1 MENLPG
7 DEVLEMG
14 MFEEGYGF
22 YSFECHEISS
32 NVCSVLFCLVFTET
46 DSVTQFFNG
55 TIQPDTTQRNTQLC
69 YRTAESLGGI

>member
-32 NVCSVLFCLVFTET
+32 NVCSVLFCLVLCKEKGNRVCYSPSVSKYRKIT
-46 DSVTQFFNG
+46 D
-55 TIQPDTTQRNTQLC
+55 
-69 YRTAESLGGI
+69 